1 MEENRFS
8 LCKVWSNILWCVL
21 RCIGAP
27 RGLNQFVL
35 ILPFYL
41 LTGRAVKWVANSKHR
56 HISPNHTTPNLIT
69 PQFTSPGHTSLV
81 TLSYAPCHRTS
92 QHHIKLYF
100 VPYDTIPDHITSPN
114 LSTPCPTLRITGYK
128 ECKKREGLYIRARL
142 AVL

>member
-81 TLSYAPCHRTS
+81 TLSYAPPPHLTAHTHTKRFAVKDSKDQGLPSWTS
-92 QHHIKLYF
+92 VFNVQGM
-100 VPYDTIPDHITSPN
+100 PSW
-114 LSTPCPTLRITGYK
+114 TLRYAVMDFK
-128 ECKKREGLYIRARL
+128 VCRHGL
-142 AVL
+142 